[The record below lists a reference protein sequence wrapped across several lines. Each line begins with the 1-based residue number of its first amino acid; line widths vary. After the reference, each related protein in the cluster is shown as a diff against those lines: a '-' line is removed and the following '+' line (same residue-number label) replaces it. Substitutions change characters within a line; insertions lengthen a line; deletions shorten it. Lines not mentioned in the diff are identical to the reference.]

1 MCLSTAYLNHKDDDK
16 VAARYVSSV
25 RVEGSK
31 VILTD
36 IMGIETEIEGTLTYI
51 DLTGGTVI
59 VATGDA
65 A

>member
-1 MCLSTAYLNHKDDDK
+1 MCLSTAYQNNKDDSA
-16 VAARYVSSV
+16 VLARYVSQV
-25 RVEGSK
+25 QVQPGK